1 MNFDGSYK
9 SLLAGVSQQV
19 PSARLDGQLSMQENM
34 LSDIVS
40 GLRRRPGVRAL
51 STIPDFS
58 PTPSN
63 TLATYVEGASGNYNT
78 YINSDTGEMV
88 VCGLDGTLLSR
99 ITSPYLVA
107 TSVSAIRE
115 TAVSGT
121 SWLLNTER
129 VPALGPVDTTKLN
142 PVYDGWF
149 YIRTGAF
156 NKEYQVRF
164 EWGGVVHDITYTTPA
179 GANPAEVL
187 QSTPEGVATNLV
199 TAITTGALNTL
210 LDAYRIGA
218 YVFVTRKNK
227 STGATAQTNVTSP
240 SGLSFIVTSGSMSVN
255 LLSDLP
261 AKLPSQANGAVMSV
275 GTSDL
280 ARSYYRWVH
289 ERSLWVETGNYASA
303 ATITNMPISY
313 TISSAGVVS
322 LATPVFN
329 GRLAGDDEN
338 NPYPGFVGVGLTGLS
353 SFQGRLVLLA
363 GSTVNMSAAKVPTN
377 FMRST
382 TSALRDDDAIET
394 GSGSIAAASFE
405 YGVQFNKD
413 LVLIAATHQAI
424 VPGGTTGITPANAL
438 VSLISKQAVDTHASP
453 VVVGRTLMYSVPTTE
468 AFFGIGELLPSAYSN
483 SQYMAQNLTD
493 HIPRYMPGRI
503 RQIASSSTI
512 SSAMFTS
519 TTDYRGVLVHD
530 YLWAGEERPHMAW
543 HRWSFPVDVVSI
555 HSAKDQI
562 MFAFAVGTGLVVCA
576 MDVNSSRFIA
586 GGSARPYIDIYSQ
599 VAVVGNTFTLPVHL
613 RDVTKVGR
621 LVATQTSGTL
631 AGEPVG
637 IEGVNTATWV
647 ATTVRSFPA
656 GTLYVGW
663 SYTSAFAP
671 TPPVMKDKNGNAIN
685 TNKVTLT
692 RYLMNVQGSGSFTV
706 TISDQYGGGYSAI
719 DSAMRWSSAELGLG
733 RPLVSGMGTVT
744 IPCRSLA
751 QSTQMVVSTD
761 SVRELNVVDLEF
773 TLRTNIQRQRI

>member
-1 MNFDGSYK
+1 MNFDGSFK

-19 PSARLDGQLSMQENM
+19 PPARLDGQLSMQENM

-40 GLRRRPGVRAL
+40 GLRRRPGVRTL
-51 STIPDFS
+51 STVTGFA
-58 PTPSN
+58 PTPLN
-63 TLATYVEGASGNYNT
+63 TIATYVEGATGNYST
-78 YINSDTGEMV
+78 YINSTTGEMV

-99 ITSPYLVA
+99 ATSPYLVA
-107 TSVSAIRE
+107 ANASAIRE

-121 SWLLNTER
+121 SWLLNTEK

-149 YIRTGAF
+149 YIRTGVF
-156 NKEYQVRF
+156 NKIYQLRF
-164 EWGGVVHDITYTTPA
+164 EWGGVAHEVTYTTPA
-179 GANPAEVL
+179 GATPAEVS
-187 QSTPEGVATNLV
+187 QSTPEGVATGLV
-199 TAITTGALNTL
+199 AAIVAGPLNTL
-210 LDAYRIGA
+210 LDTYRVGA
-218 YVFVTRKNK
+218 YVFITRKNK
-227 STGATAQTNVTSP
+227 TAGATDQTNVTSS
-240 SGLSFIVTSGSMSVN
+240 SGASYIQASGSMTVTI
-255 LLSDLP
+255 LSDLP
-261 AKLPSQANGAVMSV
+261 AKLPAEANGTVMSV

-289 ERSLWVETGNYASA
+289 NRSLWVETGTYQSA

-313 TISSAGVVS
+313 TISSTGV
-322 LATPVFN
+322 LTFNTPVFT
-329 GRLAGDDEN
+329 GRVAGDDEN

-363 GSTVNMSAAKVPTN
+363 GSTVNMSASKVPTN

-438 VSLISKQAVDTHASP
+438 VSLISKQAVDTSTSP
-453 VVVGRTLMYSVPTTE
+453 VVVGRTLMYGVPTTE
-468 AFFGIGELLPSAYSN
+468 SFFGVGELLPSAYSN

-493 HIPRYMPGRI
+493 HIPRYMPGRV

-555 HSAKDQI
+555 HSAKDQL
-562 MFAFAVGTGLVVCA
+562 MFAFAMGTSLVICA

-586 GGSARPYIDIYSQ
+586 GGNARPYMDMYSQ
-599 VAVVGNTFTLPVHL
+599 VGVVGNTFTLPVHL
-613 RDVTKVGR
+613 RDVTKVSR
-621 LVATQTSGTL
+621 LAATQTAGPL
-631 AGEPVG
+631 AGESVG
-637 IEGVNTATWV
+637 IDNVDTSTWV
-647 ATTVRSFPA
+647 VTTVRSFPS
-656 GTLYVGW
+656 GSLYIGW
-663 SYTSAFAP
+663 SYTSAFSP
-671 TPPVMKDKNGNAIN
+671 TPPIMKDKNGNAIN

-692 RYLMNVQGSGSFTV
+692 RYLMNVQGSGAFTV
-706 TISDQYGGGYSAI
+706 TITDQYGGGYSAI

>member
-1 MNFDGSYK
+1 MNYAGSFK

-19 PSARLDGQLSMQENM
+19 PSSRLDGQLSMQENM

-40 GLRRRPGVRAL
+40 GLRRRPGVRVL
-51 STIPDFS
+51 STIPDFA
-58 PTPSN
+58 PTPTN
-63 TLATYVEGASGNYNT
+63 TIATYVEGSSGNYNT
-78 YINSDTGEMV
+78 FINSTTGEMV
-88 VCGLDGTLLSR
+88 VCGLDGTLYSR
-99 ITSPYLVA
+99 VTSPYLVA
-107 TSVSAIRE
+107 ADVSAIRE
-115 TAVSGT
+115 TSVSGT
-121 SWLLNTER
+121 SWLLNTEK
-129 VPALGPVDTTKLN
+129 VPALGPVDATKLN

-156 NKEYQVRF
+156 NKVYQVRF
-164 EWGGVVHDITYTTPA
+164 EWGAVVHDISYTTPA
-179 GANPAEVL
+179 GSVPAEVV

-199 TAITTGALNTL
+199 AAITSGPLNSL

-218 YVFVTRKNK
+218 YVFITRKNK
-227 STGATAQTNVTSP
+227 SAGATGQTNVSTP
-240 SGLSFIVTSGSMSVN
+240 SGSSFMVASGSMSVN
-255 LLSDLP
+255 VLSDLP
-261 AKLPSQANGAVMSV
+261 AKLPAEANGTVMSV
-275 GTSDL
+275 GVSDL
-280 ARSYYRWVH
+280 ARIYYRWVH
-289 ERSLWVETGNYASA
+289 ARSLWLETGNYASA

-313 TISSAGVVS
+313 TISDAGVVT
-322 LATPVFN
+322 LASPVFN

-338 NPYPGFVGVGLTGLS
+338 NPYPGFIGKGLTGMS

-363 GSTVNMSAAKVPTN
+363 GSSVNMSASKVPTN

-382 TSALRDDDAIET
+382 TSGLRDDDAIET

-424 VPGGTTGITPANAL
+424 VPGGTSGITPANAL
-438 VSLISKQAVDTHASP
+438 VSLIAKQAVDTHASP

-468 AFFGIGELLPSAYSN
+468 AFFGVGELLPSAYSN

-503 RQIASSSTI
+503 RQIASSSTV
-512 SSAMFTS
+512 SAAMFTS

-543 HRWSFPVDVVSI
+543 HRWSFPVDVVSV
-555 HSAKDQI
+555 HTAKDQI

-586 GGSARPYIDIYSQ
+586 GGSARPYIDVYSQ
-599 VAVVGNTFTLPVHL
+599 VSVVANTFTLPVHL
-613 RDVTKVGR
+613 RDAGKVDK
-621 LVATQTSGTL
+621 LVAAQTTGTL

-637 IEGVNTATWV
+637 IVNVDTATWLV
-647 ATTVRSFPA
+647 TTVRSFPT

-663 SYTSAFAP
+663 AYTSAFSP
-671 TPPVMKDKNGNAIN
+671 TPPIMKDRNGNAIN
-685 TNKVTLT
+685 TNKVTLA
-692 RYLMNVQGSGSFTV
+692 RYLMNVQDSGAFTV
-706 TISDQYGGGYSAI
+706 TITDSYGGGYSAI
-719 DSAMRWSSAELGLG
+719 DSAMRWSSSELGLG

-744 IPCRSLA
+744 IPCRSRA
-751 QSTQMVVSTD
+751 QSTQMVVSTN
-761 SVRELNVVDLEF
+761 SVRELNVIDLEY

>member
-40 GLRRRPGVRAL
+40 GLRRRPGVRTL
-51 STIPDFS
+51 STVPDFS
-58 PTPSN
+58 PTPTN
-63 TLATYVEGASGNYNT
+63 TLATYVEGATGNYNT

-88 VCGLDGTLLSR
+88 VCGLNGTLLSR
-99 ITSPYLVA
+99 ATSPYLVA
-107 TSVSAIRE
+107 ADASAIRE
-115 TAVSGT
+115 TSVSGV
-121 SWLLNTER
+121 SWLLNTEK
-129 VPALGPVDTTKLN
+129 VPALGAVDTTKLN
-142 PVYDGWF
+142 PIYDGWF
-149 YIRTGAF
+149 YVRTGVF
-156 NKEYQVRF
+156 SKDYQLRF
-164 EWGGVVHDITYTTPA
+164 EWGGVTHEVVYTTPSGTDPLHVA
-179 GANPAEVL
+179 
-187 QSTPEGVATNLV
+187 QSTPEGVALRLV
-199 TAITTGALNTL
+199 LAIEAGPLAAL
-210 LDAYRIGA
+210 LDAYRVGA

-227 STGATAQTNVTSP
+227 SAGATAQTNVTSS
-240 SGLSFIVTSGSMSVN
+240 SGASFMQASGSMTVSV
-255 LLSDLP
+255 LSDLP
-261 AKLPSQANGAVMSV
+261 AKLPPEANGTVMSV

-280 ARSYYRWVH
+280 ARSYYRWTH
-289 ERSLWVETGNYASA
+289 NRSLWVETGNYPSA

-313 TISSAGVVS
+313 TIDALGVVT
-322 LATPVFN
+322 LNTPVFT
-329 GRLAGDDEN
+329 GRVAGDDEN
-338 NPYPGFVGVGLTGLS
+338 NPYPGFIGVGLTGLS
-353 SFQGRLVLLA
+353 SFQGRLVLLT
-363 GSTVNMSAAKVPTN
+363 GSTVNMSASKVPTN

-438 VSLISKQAVDTHASP
+438 VSLISKQAIDTHASP

-468 AFFGIGELLPSAYSN
+468 AFFGVGELLPSAYSN

-599 VAVVGNTFTLPVHL
+599 VTVVGNTFTLPIHL
-613 RDVTKVGR
+613 RDITKVDR
-621 LVATQTSGTL
+621 IVAAQTTGAL

-637 IEGVNTATWV
+637 IEDVNTTTWV
-647 ATTVRSFPA
+647 VTTVRSFPA

-751 QSTQMVVSTD
+751 QSTQMVVSTN

>member
-40 GLRRRPGVRAL
+40 GLRRRPGVRTL
-51 STIPDFS
+51 STVPDFS
-58 PTPSN
+58 PTPTN
-63 TLATYVEGASGNYNT
+63 TLATYVEGATGNYNT

-99 ITSPYLVA
+99 ATSPYLVA
-107 TSVSAIRE
+107 ADASAIRE
-115 TAVSGT
+115 TSVSGV
-121 SWLLNTER
+121 SWLLNTEK
-129 VPALGPVDTTKLN
+129 VPALGAVDTTKLN
-142 PVYDGWF
+142 PIYDGWF
-149 YIRTGAF
+149 YVRTGVF
-156 NKEYQVRF
+156 SKDYQLRF
-164 EWGGVVHDITYTTPA
+164 EWGGVTHEVVYTTPSGTDPLHVA
-179 GANPAEVL
+179 
-187 QSTPEGVATNLV
+187 QSTPEGVALGLV
-199 TAITTGALNTL
+199 LAIEAGPLAAL
-210 LDAYRIGA
+210 LDAYRVGA

-227 STGATAQTNVTSP
+227 SAGATAQTNVTSS
-240 SGLSFIVTSGSMSVN
+240 SGASFMQASGSMTVSV
-255 LLSDLP
+255 LSDLP
-261 AKLPSQANGAVMSV
+261 AKLSPEANGTVMSV

-280 ARSYYRWVH
+280 ARSYYRWTH
-289 ERSLWVETGNYASA
+289 NRSLWVETGNYPSA

-313 TISSAGVVS
+313 TIDTLGVVT
-322 LATPVFN
+322 LNAPVFT
-329 GRLAGDDEN
+329 GRVAGDDEN
-338 NPYPGFVGVGLTGLS
+338 NPYPGFIGVGLTGLS

-363 GSTVNMSAAKVPTN
+363 GSTVNMSASKVPTN

-382 TSALRDDDAIET
+382 TSTLRDDDAIET

-424 VPGGTTGITPANAL
+424 VPGGTAGITPANAL

-453 VVVGRTLMYSVPTTE
+453 MVVGRTLMYSVPTTE
-468 AFFGIGELLPSAYSN
+468 SFFGVGELLPSAYSN

-599 VAVVGNTFTLPVHL
+599 VTVVGNTFTLPIHL
-613 RDVTKVGR
+613 RDITKVDR
-621 LVATQTSGTL
+621 IVAAQTTGAL

-637 IEGVNTATWV
+637 IADVNTTTWV
-647 ATTVRSFPA
+647 VTTVRSFPA

>member
-40 GLRRRPGVRAL
+40 GLRRRPGVRTL
-51 STIPDFS
+51 STVPNFS
-58 PTPSN
+58 PTPTN
-63 TLATYVEGASGNYNT
+63 TLATYVEGSTGNYNT

-99 ITSPYLVA
+99 ATSPYLVA
-107 TSVSAIRE
+107 AKASAIRE
-115 TAVSGT
+115 TSVSGV
-121 SWLLNTER
+121 SWLLNTEK
-129 VPALGPVDTTKLN
+129 VPALGTIDTTKAN
-142 PVYDGWF
+142 PIFDGWF
-149 YIRTGAF
+149 YVHTGAF
-156 NKEYQVRF
+156 NKTYQLTF
-164 EWGGVVHDITYTTPA
+164 EWGSASYSIALDTPA
-179 GANPAEVL
+179 GASPEEV
-187 QSTPEGVATNLV
+187 QHSTPEGVAIDLV
-199 TAITTGALNTL
+199 ALIRGGALDAF
-210 LDAYRIGA
+210 LDVYRIGA
-218 YVFVTRKNK
+218 YVFVTRRNK
-227 STGATAQTNVTSP
+227 DEANVAQLNVTTS
-240 SGLSFIVTSGSMSVN
+240 SGAAYLMCSGSMSISTV
-255 LLSDLP
+255 SDLP
-261 AKLPSQANGAVMSV
+261 AKLPPEANGVIVSV
-275 GTSDL
+275 GVSDK
-280 ARSYYRWVH
+280 ARTYYRWVQS
-289 ERSLWVETGNYASA
+289 RSLWLETGDYASR
-303 ATITNMPISY
+303 ATFTNMPISY
-313 TISSAGVVS
+313 TISSSGI
-322 LATPVFN
+322 LTFN
-329 GRLAGDDEN
+329 APTFTGRVAGDSEN
-338 NPYPGFVGVGLTGLS
+338 NPYPAFIGAGFTGLA
-353 SFQGRLVLLA
+353 SFQGRLVLLSSA
-363 GSTVNMSAAKVPTN
+363 TVNMSASRVPTN

-382 TSALRDDDAIET
+382 TTALRDDDAIET

-424 VPGGTTGITPANAL
+424 VPGGTTGITPTNAL
-438 VSLISKQAVDTHASP
+438 VSLISKQAIDTSASP

-468 AFFGIGELLPSAYSN
+468 AFFGVGELIPSAYSN
-483 SQYMAQNLTD
+483 SQYAAQSLTD

-519 TTDYRGVLVHD
+519 TADYRGVLVHD

-562 MFAFAVGTGLVVCA
+562 MFTFAVGTGLVVCA

-599 VAVVGNTFTLPVHL
+599 VTVVNNTFTLPTHL
-613 RDVTKVGR
+613 RDITKVGR
-621 LVATQTSGTL
+621 IVAAQTTGAL

-637 IEGVNTATWV
+637 IEEVNTTTWV
-647 ATTVRSFPA
+647 VTTVRSFPA

-671 TPPVMKDKNGNAIN
+671 TPPGMKDKNGNAIN

-692 RYLMNVQGSGSFTV
+692 RYLMNVQDSGSFTV
-706 TISDQYGGGYSAI
+706 TLSDQYGGGYSAI
-719 DSAMRWSSAELGLG
+719 DSALRWSSAELGLG
-733 RPLVSGMGTVT
+733 RPLVGGMGTVT

-751 QSTQMVVSTD
+751 QSTQMVVSTN